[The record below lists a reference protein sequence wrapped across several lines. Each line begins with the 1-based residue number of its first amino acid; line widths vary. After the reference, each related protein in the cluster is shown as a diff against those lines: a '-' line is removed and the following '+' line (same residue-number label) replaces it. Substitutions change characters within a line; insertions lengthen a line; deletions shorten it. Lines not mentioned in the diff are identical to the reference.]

1 MEIDKE
7 PDTFEFDLVVLGV
20 NSSLFQAQFVAQE
33 HAKKHSEFPL
43 AAESILKSTYMH
55 MDDSIDFVPDVR
67 TEIELYRQLSEFWG
81 SAGMYA
87 RKWLS
92 NESEV
97 LWSIPSSD
105 CATGVDLDHSE
116 LP

>member
-1 MEIDKE
+1 
-7 PDTFEFDLVVLGV
+7 
-20 NSSLFQAQFVAQE
+20 
-33 HAKKHSEFPL
+33 
-43 AAESILKSTYMH
+43 MH

-67 TEIELYRQLSEFWG
+67 TEIELYRQLSELWG

-116 LP
+116 LPQVKNLGVLWGP